1 MAERLEIEVLI
12 TPEGEVKLTT
22 RGLKGQACLEETR
35 ALEAALGR
43 VRARTKTSEF
53 YQGTAAGKAGVKGK

>member
-1 MAERLEIEVLI
+1 LAERLEIEVLI
-12 TPEGEVKLTT
+12 TPDGEVKLTT

-43 VRARTKTSEF
+43 VKARTKTSEY
-53 YQGTAAGKAGVKGK
+53 YQGTSTAKAGVKGK